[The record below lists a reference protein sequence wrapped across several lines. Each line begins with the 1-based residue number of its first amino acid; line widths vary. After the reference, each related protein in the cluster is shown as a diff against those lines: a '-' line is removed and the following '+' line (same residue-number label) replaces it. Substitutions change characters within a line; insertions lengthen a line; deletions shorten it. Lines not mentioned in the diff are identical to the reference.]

1 MSTSCAIALGGDGL
15 AASGLI
21 AAEIV
26 EDLETALEQFRRV
39 AEKLGL
45 A

>member
-21 AAEIV
+21 AATV
-26 EDLETALEQFRRV
+26 TDLEAMLEQFRQV
-39 AEKLGL
+39 AEKLSL

>member
-21 AAEIV
+21 AATVI
-26 EDLETALEQFRRV
+26 DLEAMLEQFRRV